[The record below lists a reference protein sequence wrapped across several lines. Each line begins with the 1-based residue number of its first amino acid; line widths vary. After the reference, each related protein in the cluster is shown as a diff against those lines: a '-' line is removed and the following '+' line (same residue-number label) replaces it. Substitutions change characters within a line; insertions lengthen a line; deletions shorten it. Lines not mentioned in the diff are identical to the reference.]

1 MLENI
6 PNNEEWL
13 KKITDKLN
21 KDIKNDN
28 ELNISEKINE
38 IYQLTEDLIL
48 SQNIK
53 FNELFEIAKLKKEG
67 IENPGKKLSF
77 DASLNSIKK
86 VFQENFD
93 LQDYKDTYKRVVN
106 ELSVLLYNYNK
117 KQLKNFLSK
126 MENSLDYKKKLSDKY
141 INTLKSMIDKV

>member
-117 KQLKNFLSK
+117 KQLKIFLSK